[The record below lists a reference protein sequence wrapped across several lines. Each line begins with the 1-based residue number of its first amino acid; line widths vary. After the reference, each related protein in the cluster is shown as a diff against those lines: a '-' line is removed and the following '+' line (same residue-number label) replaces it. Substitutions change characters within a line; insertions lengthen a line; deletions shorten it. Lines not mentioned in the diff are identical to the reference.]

1 MARSVKPALKRTISF
16 KIDADVADRV
26 KQFLRDNSGKP
37 LYLRP
42 GTFAE
47 QALIDAIER
56 IEREGDVE
64 VGHPIKAFANVRGN
78 GISRRV

>member
-1 MARSVKPALKRTISF
+1 MARSVKPVLKRTISF

-42 GTFAE
+42 GTFAA

-56 IEREGDVE
+56 VE
-64 VGHPIKAFANVRGN
+64 ADMGSNVPVHRRGQVFGN
-78 GISRRV
+78 GLHRNV